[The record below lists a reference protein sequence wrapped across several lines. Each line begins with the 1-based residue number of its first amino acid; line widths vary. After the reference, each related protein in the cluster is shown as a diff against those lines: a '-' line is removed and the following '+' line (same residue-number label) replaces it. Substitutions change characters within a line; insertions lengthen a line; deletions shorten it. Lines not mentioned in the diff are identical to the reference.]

1 MGSFVSLPKETAPR
15 QTNGLGASG
24 YARKLTQLYG
34 QGGRVEGRAFAR
46 GGLPIVRVGCREFK
60 RIGDKPQPNLTP
72 SDFGFWQ
79 WMRTREA
86 LSASR

>member
-1 MGSFVSLPKETAPR
+1 MSLPKESAPR

-24 YARKLTQLYG
+24 HARKLSAYG
-34 QGGRVEGRAFAR
+34 QGGRVEGRTFAR

-60 RIGDKPQPNLTP
+60 RIGDKPQANLTP
-72 SDFGFWQ
+72 SDFGFWR

-86 LSASR
+86 LRASR